1 MENNQH
7 ENFFKKKAVQK
18 KSCQTDI
25 LGSAFFKIL
34 TIENQTLSIC
44 FSVIWIFVK
53 DGSIDKA
60 SGSKLTNRSL
70 FMQIVFPCL

>member
-7 ENFFKKKAVQK
+7 EKNFLKKTVGK
-18 KSCQTDI
+18 KSSQTDI

-60 SGSKLTNRSL
+60 SGSKQTNRYL